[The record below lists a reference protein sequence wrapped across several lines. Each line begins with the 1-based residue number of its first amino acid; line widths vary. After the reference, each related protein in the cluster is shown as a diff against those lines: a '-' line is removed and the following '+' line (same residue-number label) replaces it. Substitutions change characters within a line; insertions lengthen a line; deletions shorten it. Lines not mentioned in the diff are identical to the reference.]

1 MKWICLIEH
10 SKITKL
16 KSNWVIN
23 QEICLY
29 WLLWSKNNKPTIY
42 KSSIM
47 SKGLLIL
54 FLTIIIVGL
63 IHYISIKLLKISEV
77 KKYKYRRLFWY
88 FYSIIFM
95 LSGGINLIEKAE
107 FYWSFF
113 LEFLVG
119 LIIFILNFLE
129 KIEPK
134 KA

>member
-1 MKWICLIEH
+1 M
-10 SKITKL
+10 
-16 KSNWVIN
+16 N
-23 QEICLY
+23 
-29 WLLWSKNNKPTIY
+29 
-42 KSSIM
+42 
-47 SKGLLIL
+47 KGLLIMI
-54 FLTIIIVGL
+54 LTLIVVGL
-63 IHYISIKLLKISEV
+63 INYISIKLLKISEV

-95 LSGGINLIEKAE
+95 LSGGVNLIEKAE

-129 KIEPK
+129 KLEPK

>member
-1 MKWICLIEH
+1 
-10 SKITKL
+10 
-16 KSNWVIN
+16 
-23 QEICLY
+23 
-29 WLLWSKNNKPTIY
+29 
-42 KSSIM
+42 M

-54 FLTIIIVGL
+54 ILTFTVVGL
-63 IHYISIKLLKISEV
+63 IHYISIKSLKISEV

-95 LSGGINLIEKAE
+95 LSGGINLMEKAE
-107 FYWSFF
+107 FYWSFI

-119 LIIFILNFLE
+119 LIIFVLNFLE

>member
-1 MKWICLIEH
+1 
-10 SKITKL
+10 
-16 KSNWVIN
+16 
-23 QEICLY
+23 
-29 WLLWSKNNKPTIY
+29 
-42 KSSIM
+42 M

-63 IHYISIKLLKISEV
+63 INYISIKSLKISEV

-95 LSGGINLIEKAE
+95 LSGGINLMEKAE

-113 LEFLVG
+113 LQFLVG
-119 LIIFILNFLE
+119 LMIFILNFLE

-134 KA
+134 RLKL

>member
-1 MKWICLIEH
+1 
-10 SKITKL
+10 
-16 KSNWVIN
+16 
-23 QEICLY
+23 
-29 WLLWSKNNKPTIY
+29 
-42 KSSIM
+42 M

-54 FLTIIIVGL
+54 ILTFTVVGL
-63 IHYISIKLLKISEV
+63 IHYISIKSLKISEV

-88 FYSIIFM
+88 FYSIIFI

-113 LEFLVG
+113 LQFLVG
-119 LIIFILNFLE
+119 LIVFILNFLE

>member
-1 MKWICLIEH
+1 
-10 SKITKL
+10 
-16 KSNWVIN
+16 
-23 QEICLY
+23 
-29 WLLWSKNNKPTIY
+29 
-42 KSSIM
+42 M

-54 FLTIIIVGL
+54 ILTFIAVGL

-107 FYWSFF
+107 FNWAFF
-113 LEFLVG
+113 LQFLVG
-119 LIIFILNFLE
+119 LIVFILNFLE

-134 KA
+134 RLKL

>member
-1 MKWICLIEH
+1 
-10 SKITKL
+10 
-16 KSNWVIN
+16 
-23 QEICLY
+23 
-29 WLLWSKNNKPTIY
+29 
-42 KSSIM
+42 M

-54 FLTIIIVGL
+54 ILTFIVVGL
-63 IHYISIKLLKISEV
+63 IHYVSIKSLKISEV

-107 FYWSFF
+107 FNWVFF
-113 LEFLVG
+113 LQFLVG

>member
-1 MKWICLIEH
+1 
-10 SKITKL
+10 
-16 KSNWVIN
+16 
-23 QEICLY
+23 
-29 WLLWSKNNKPTIY
+29 
-42 KSSIM
+42 M

-54 FLTIIIVGL
+54 ILTFTVVGL
-63 IHYISIKLLKISEV
+63 IHYISIKSLKISEV

-88 FYSIIFM
+88 FYSIIFI

-113 LEFLVG
+113 LQFLVG

>member
-1 MKWICLIEH
+1 
-10 SKITKL
+10 
-16 KSNWVIN
+16 
-23 QEICLY
+23 
-29 WLLWSKNNKPTIY
+29 
-42 KSSIM
+42 M

-54 FLTIIIVGL
+54 FLTFIIVGL

-107 FYWSFF
+107 FNWVFF
-113 LEFLVG
+113 LQFLVG
-119 LIIFILNFLE
+119 LIVFILNFLE

-134 KA
+134 RLKL

>member
-1 MKWICLIEH
+1 MILTLI
-10 SKITKL
+10 
-16 KSNWVIN
+16 V
-23 QEICLY
+23 
-29 WLLWSKNNKPTIY
+29 
-42 KSSIM
+42 
-47 SKGLLIL
+47 
-54 FLTIIIVGL
+54 VGL

-119 LIIFILNFLE
+119 LIVFILNFLGR
-129 KIEPK
+129 IESK
-134 KA
+134 KS

>member
-1 MKWICLIEH
+1 M
-10 SKITKL
+10 
-16 KSNWVIN
+16 
-23 QEICLY
+23 
-29 WLLWSKNNKPTIY
+29 
-42 KSSIM
+42 
-47 SKGLLIL
+47 
-54 FLTIIIVGL
+54 IVGL

-88 FYSIIFM
+88 IYSIIFM

-113 LEFLVG
+113 LQFLVG

-129 KIEPK
+129 KTEPK

>member
-1 MKWICLIEH
+1 
-10 SKITKL
+10 
-16 KSNWVIN
+16 
-23 QEICLY
+23 
-29 WLLWSKNNKPTIY
+29 
-42 KSSIM
+42 M

-54 FLTIIIVGL
+54 ILTFTVVGL
-63 IHYISIKLLKISEV
+63 IHYISIKSLKISEV

-95 LSGGINLIEKAE
+95 LSGGINLMEKAE

-113 LEFLVG
+113 LQFLVG

-134 KA
+134 RLNL

>member
-1 MKWICLIEH
+1 
-10 SKITKL
+10 
-16 KSNWVIN
+16 
-23 QEICLY
+23 
-29 WLLWSKNNKPTIY
+29 
-42 KSSIM
+42 M

-63 IHYISIKLLKISEV
+63 INYISIKSLKISEV
-77 KKYKYRRLFWY
+77 KKYKYRRLFWC

-95 LSGGINLIEKAE
+95 LSGGINLMEKAE

-113 LEFLVG
+113 LQFLVG

-134 KA
+134 RLKL

>member
-1 MKWICLIEH
+1 
-10 SKITKL
+10 
-16 KSNWVIN
+16 
-23 QEICLY
+23 
-29 WLLWSKNNKPTIY
+29 
-42 KSSIM
+42 M

-54 FLTIIIVGL
+54 ILTFIIVGL
-63 IHYISIKLLKISEV
+63 IHYISIKSLKISEV

-95 LSGGINLIEKAE
+95 LSGGINLMEKAE

-113 LEFLVG
+113 LQFLVG

-134 KA
+134 RLKL

>member
-1 MKWICLIEH
+1 
-10 SKITKL
+10 
-16 KSNWVIN
+16 
-23 QEICLY
+23 
-29 WLLWSKNNKPTIY
+29 
-42 KSSIM
+42 M

-54 FLTIIIVGL
+54 ILTFTVVGL
-63 IHYISIKLLKISEV
+63 IHYISIKSLKISEV

-95 LSGGINLIEKAE
+95 LSGGINLMEKAE

-113 LEFLVG
+113 LQFLVG

-134 KA
+134 RLKL